1 MPKRGNPGG
10 ARGAATG
17 LGRGLFDRG
26 AAPKK
31 SGSATHTGVP
41 RGRVTGSTG
50 GMSKRGASHVK
61 KTGSVVPAKSAG
73 QAARVP
79 VLNTSKSNPKT
90 YRKGN
95 AAANRDLGNKK
106 SADRRFVKAKAGRMG
121 AEGPKRSAPV
131 KKKGR

>member
-1 MPKRGNPGG
+1 MRAKGGGTGGRMGGG
-10 ARGAATG
+10 A
-17 LGRGLFDRG
+17 
-26 AAPKK
+26 
-31 SGSATHTGVP
+31 SSTGVP
-41 RGRVTGSTG
+41 RGRFSGSTS

-61 KTGSVVPAKSAG
+61 KTGSVVPSKSAG
-73 QAARVP
+73 SVTRTP
-79 VLNTSKSNPKT
+79 VLNTSNAKPKT

-106 SADRRFVKAKAGRMG
+106 SADRAFVKAKAGRMG